1 MAEARR
7 RRGGARSRDWWRAR
21 EQGRR
26 RGTTELAQRARHVV
40 ARAEQGWRR
49 VMGGAKAWH
58 NSAAAERGGCSEL
71 RSKRRAGSRDIE
83 AALDDEQSRG
93 EEGKKGRRKGMTC
106 GAGCL

>member
-1 MAEARR
+1 MAREGAGAEARHD
-7 RRGGARSRDWWRAR
+7 GAGA
-21 EQGRR
+21 
-26 RGTTELAQRARHVV
+26 ARARHVV
-40 ARAEQGWRR
+40 VRAEQGWRR